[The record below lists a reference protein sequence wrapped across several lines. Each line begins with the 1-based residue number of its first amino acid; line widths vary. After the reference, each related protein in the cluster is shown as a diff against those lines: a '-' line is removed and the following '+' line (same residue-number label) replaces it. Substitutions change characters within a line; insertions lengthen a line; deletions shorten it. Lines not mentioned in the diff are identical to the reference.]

1 MVNITVDNE
10 NEWEP
15 RFRYPHYEFFISGI
29 PDELVGRIEA
39 ADGDKNDF
47 LTLSLSGNNASLFL
61 ITPSGELRLR
71 DVGEVTGVATIQVIA
86 IDSGNPPKKASVPV
100 TVHFPGSAGGVA
112 RRGAGESSLILTGL
126 GVVLIVLTLV
136 VGFLGVYIYKA

>member
-1 MVNITVDNE
+1 MNITVTNE

-15 RFRYPHYEFFISGI
+15 RFRYPHYEFFISGV

-39 ADGDKNDF
+39 ADGDKDDL

-71 DVGEVTGVATIQVIA
+71 DVGEVTGVATLQVVA
-86 IDSGNPPKKASVPV
+86 TDSGDPPKKASVPV
-100 TVHFPGSAGGVA
+100 TVHFPGSAGIAAG
-112 RRGAGESSLILTGL
+112 RGAGESSLILAGL
-126 GVVLIVLTLV
+126 GAVLVVLTFV
-136 VGFLGVYIYKA
+136 VGFLVVYIYKA